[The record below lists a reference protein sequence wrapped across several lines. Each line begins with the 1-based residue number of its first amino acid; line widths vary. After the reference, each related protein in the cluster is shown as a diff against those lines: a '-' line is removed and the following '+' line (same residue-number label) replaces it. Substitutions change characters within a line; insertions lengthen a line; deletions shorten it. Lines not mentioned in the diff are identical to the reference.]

1 MMRILTFLLSG
12 ILVLSSSVLMAQGG
26 KPISKPA
33 ETIVH
38 ERVYRMAIQRGDYSS
53 ASTALLYWMDAR
65 RDRKDLLD
73 TLALLY
79 VNLNLIPQAAAVAEE
94 RLAQDGSN
102 MPLRELL
109 AQCYERLGRFDEARK
124 EYSTLFDKLKK
135 SLFLY
140 KIATLYYFTRQEAE
154 CIKALEQIE
163 RLPSAGSETVVLT
176 YENPEDGQQTLPV
189 LAAALNMR
197 GAMELEKGQTDS
209 AVRYFEQAL
218 SVNPDFI
225 MARKNLEKAR
235 KP

>member
-1 MMRILTFLLSG
+1 MRFISFLLFG
-12 ILVLSSSVLMAQGG
+12 MFMLSASMLEAQAG
-26 KPISKPA
+26 KPVTKQA
-33 ETIVH
+33 ETTVH
-38 ERVYRMAIQRGDYSS
+38 ERVYLVAMQRGDYAS

-73 TLALLY
+73 SLAVLY
-79 VNLNLIPQAAAVAEE
+79 VNMNMIPQAAAVAQE

-102 MPLRELL
+102 LPLRELL
-109 AQCYERLGRFDEARK
+109 AQCYERLGRFEEARK
-124 EYSTLFDKLKK
+124 EYTTLFDKLKK

-140 KIATLYYFTRQEAE
+140 KIATLYYFTRQENE
-154 CIKALEQIE
+154 CIKTLDQLE
-163 RLPSAGSETVVLT
+163 RLPSASSETVVLT

-209 AVRYFEQAL
+209 AIRYFEQAL
-218 SVNPDFI
+218 SISPDFI